1 MVMIKDLFN
10 LFFPKVCYGC
20 TNYLKDFE
28 KYLCTHCRHE
38 LPLTNFHFTND
49 NTVKKVLYGRVE
61 LENATALLRYQK
73 KGIVQELLHNLK
85 YRGYEDIS
93 HFLGEWLGEDLKNI
107 SDYKTIDCVI
117 PVPLHPKKLRKRGYN
132 QVSKFGK
139 EIAKALEV
147 DYVDSVL
154 KKKTNTSSQVYKN
167 RLTRW
172 FNPEEHFVCTNLE
185 VLKGKHILLVD
196 DIITTGATIEA
207 CIEVLNA
214 QENHKISLAT
224 MAIA

>member
-1 MVMIKDLFN
+1 MIKDLFD

-38 LPLTNFHFTND
+38 LPLTNFHITHD
-49 NTVKKVLYGRVE
+49 ATVKKVLYGRAQ
-61 LENATALLRYQK
+61 LENATALLRYEKQ
-73 KGIVQELLHNLK
+73 GIVQQLLHNLK
-85 YRGYEDIS
+85 YRGYEEIGK
-93 HFLGEWLGEDLKNI
+93 FLGEWLGEDLKTI
-107 SDYKTIDCVI
+107 EAFKTVDCVI

-132 QVSKFGK
+132 QVTKFGQ
-139 EIAKALEV
+139 EIAKALDV
-147 DYVDSVL
+147 DFIDTVL
-154 KKKTNTSSQVYKN
+154 QKKTNTSSQVYKN

-172 FNPEEHFVCTNLE
+172 FNPEEHFVCNDMEL
-185 VLKGKHILLVD
+185 LKEKHILLVD

-207 CIEVLNA
+207 CIDVLNA
-214 QENHKISLAT
+214 QENHKISIAT